1 MISLLLA
8 LAMAD
13 PAVPPAVSATEGL
26 YRQRDA
32 WNAGDLEGALAA
44 YCPEPEIT
52 WVNRMGLTK
61 GFDSFAEWMRR
72 DFGDPARMG
81 RMTIDLLDVR
91 AASGDSALV
100 SQRWDISRDGVR
112 LMGGVSTQ
120 LWAPCRGRMR
130 IVFEHGS

>member
-8 LAMAD
+8 F
-13 PAVPPAVSATEGL
+13 AVAAPDATPAVSATEGL

-44 YCPEPEIT
+44 YCAEPRIT

-72 DFGDPARMG
+72 EFREPAQMG
-81 RMTIDLLDVR
+81 RMTVDLLDVR
-91 AASGDSALV
+91 AASADSVLV
-100 SQRWDISRDGVR
+100 SLRWDISRDGVR

-120 LWAPCRGRMR
+120 LWSPCRGKMR
-130 IVFEHGS
+130 IVFEHAS